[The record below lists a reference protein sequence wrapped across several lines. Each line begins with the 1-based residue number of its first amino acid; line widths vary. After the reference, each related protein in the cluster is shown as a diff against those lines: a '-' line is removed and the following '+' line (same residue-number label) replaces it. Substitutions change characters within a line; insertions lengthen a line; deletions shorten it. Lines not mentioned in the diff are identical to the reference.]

1 MSSETTTPFRPKIS
15 PRAEALLNRIEWGE
29 DLEPH
34 LERDYLVKGWIDR
47 GTLSVVYG
55 DANAGKTFWAI
66 DVAHHVQSGL
76 SWGGQRV
83 RQAEVLYIAAEG
95 GALFDN
101 RVAARRAKFKVLRG
115 GIALAGRN
123 SDAPALAEAAWSLA
137 CEHGPFGLIIV
148 DTMARVMAGA
158 DENSAADIA
167 GFVKSLDHLRERTGA
182 HVMVIHHTG
191 KDGGRGARGHSS
203 LRAAVDT
210 EIELSKGD
218 NGTRLAKTT
227 KQRDMQ
233 GGLEKEFLLRVEQ
246 LGVDSDGDPVTSCIV
261 EQLKGG

>member
-1 MSSETTTPFRPKIS
+1 MSGENYTPLRPKLS
-15 PRAEALLNRIEWGE
+15 PRAEQLFSRIEWGE

-55 DANAGKTFWAI
+55 DANTGKTFWAI
-66 DVAHHVQSGL
+66 DLAHHVQAGL
-76 SWGGQRV
+76 EWGGQRV

-101 RVAARRAKFKVLRG
+101 RIAARRARFKVLRG

-123 SDAPALAEAAWSLA
+123 SDAPALAEAAWAMA
-137 CEHGPFGLIIV
+137 CEHGPFGLIVI

-167 GFVKSLDHLRERTGA
+167 SFVKSLDHLRERTGA

-218 NGTRLAKTT
+218 DSVRLAKTT

-246 LGVDSDGDPVTSCIV
+246 LGVDSDGDAVTSCVV
-261 EQLKGG
+261 EQLKGA